1 MYICPEMGPV
11 HLKAAK
17 VYKKRTVAILLCASA
32 LLSGACN
39 MLKQVPEDAALL
51 NKVTVRT
58 EGGSAVSQE
67 ELKEYLKQKPN
78 KRILGFRFHLW
89 LFNKADPSVNNRWN
103 EWLRNNGEAPVLWD
117 AAMTERSS
125 EQMRLFLEQKGY
137 YHATVTD
144 ETVRRRRPKVDLT
157 YHVDLSWPHTVREIR
172 YDIEDAD
179 VRTLVEAGSARSLL
193 RPGMRFDSD
202 VLKQE
207 RERIKNYLMNRGYF
221 GFSEYAITYEAD
233 TVTYPREVNLTL
245 RIRNTPVTDAAGNTV
260 TPPFP
265 TYVVRNV
272 NVHAELDYDN
282 MVSGNGRRPAADTI
296 RQDGITFMM
305 HPGFPVRPATL
316 ARSIF
321 VPADS
326 VYRLIEADRTYRH
339 LMNLQTFKLVNV
351 QFSPV
356 EGAQPD
362 ANGRQP
368 LDMEINLLPFKMQH
382 YGIEVEG
389 TNSGGNIGG
398 AVNLVYQHK
407 SLFHHAEVFDMKL
420 ISMLEAVH
428 QEGTDFKY
436 TSEYGL
442 EAGIS
447 IPKLLLPFF
456 KTERFVNQYSP
467 RTTISAQFN
476 YQLRPDYER
485 TIVNL
490 NMAYKWSPS
499 RFVTHTVRPVD
510 LNFVR
515 LPFLSERFQQQ
526 INGTYLENSYLNHMV
541 LSMGYTYQWT
551 SQRPNQTDQI
561 HFSSFRANAESAG
574 LLAQNL
580 SRALR
585 SDAEEPYKIFGN
597 EFSQFFKTDF
607 DFRYYRRVGMNGRVV
622 WRLAAAVGIPY
633 GNSKSIPFERKY
645 YAGGANS
652 IRGWK
657 VRTLGPGSYRDTTA
671 VLYPNSTGDIKL
683 ETNLEYRFKLVWI
696 LEGALFCDVG
706 NVWDWH
712 KDEMR
717 PGADFEFNRFTEELA
732 MSAGFGI
739 RLDANFFIFR
749 TDMGFQL
756 HDPAAEDPWH
766 PLRHWHG
773 MHDATICI
781 GIGYPF

>member
-1 MYICPEMGPV
+1 M
-11 HLKAAK
+11 
-17 VYKKRTVAILLCASA
+17 LLCALV

-39 MLKQVPEDAALL
+39 MLKQVPEDAVLL
-51 NKVTVRT
+51 NKVTVRPT
-58 EGGSAVSQE
+58 DGEAVSQDE
-67 ELKEYLKQKPN
+67 VRAYLRQKPN

-89 LFNKADPSVNNRWN
+89 LFNKADQSASNRWN

-117 AAMTERSS
+117 AVLTEHSR
-125 EQMRLFLEQKGY
+125 EQMMLFLEQKGY
-137 YHATVTD
+137 YHATVTS
-144 ETVRRRRPKVDLT
+144 EVTRHRRPKVDLT
-157 YHVDLSWPHTVREIR
+157 YRVDPSWPHTVREIR
-172 YDIEDAD
+172 YDIEDDA
-179 VRTLVEAGSARSLL
+179 VRELVEAGAPRSLL
-193 RPGMRFDSD
+193 HPGMRFDAD

-221 GFSEYAITYEAD
+221 GFSEYAVTYEAD
-233 TVTYPREVNLTL
+233 TVTHPREVCLTL
-245 RIRNTPVTDAAGNTV
+245 KIRNTPVTDAAGNSH

-265 TYVVRNV
+265 TYVVRHV

-282 MVSGNGRRPAADTI
+282 LVGGTGRRPVSDTI
-296 RQDGITFMM
+296 RQGSTTFLM
-305 HPGFPVRPATL
+305 HPGFPVKPATL
-316 ARSIF
+316 SRNIF

-326 VYRLIEADRTYRH
+326 VYRLVEADRTYRH

-351 QFSPV
+351 QFTPV
-356 EGAQPD
+356 TPVSTNPA
-362 ANGRQP
+362 GRRQ
-368 LDMEINLLPFKMQH
+368 LDMEVNLLPFKMQH

-389 TNSGGNIGG
+389 TNTGGNIGG

-456 KTERFVNQYSP
+456 STERFVSQYSP
-467 RTTISAQFN
+467 HTTISAQFN

-490 NMAYKWSPS
+490 NMAYRWNSHRQVS
-499 RFVTHTVRPVD
+499 HTVRAID

-515 LPFLSERFQQQ
+515 LPFQSERFQRQ
-526 INGTYLENSYLNHMV
+526 IAGTYLENSYRNHMV
-541 LSMGYTYQWT
+541 LSGGYTYQWT
-551 SQRPNQTDQI
+551 NQRSTQADQLQ
-561 HFSSFRANAESAG
+561 FASFRASAESAG
-574 LLAQNL
+574 LLAQRFSKL
-580 SRALR
+580 LR
-585 SDAEEPYKIFGN
+585 PDADEPYTLFGN
-597 EFSQFFKTDF
+597 EFSQFFKADF
-607 DFRYYRRVGMNGRVV
+607 DYRFYRRTGQNGRLV
-622 WRLAAAVGIPY
+622 WRLAMAMGVPY

-657 VRTLGPGSYRDTTA
+657 VRTLGPGSFRDTTA

-712 KDEMR
+712 EDELR
-717 PGADFEFNRFTEELA
+717 PGADFEFNRFTRELA
-732 MSAGFGI
+732 MSAGLGI
-739 RLDANFFIFR
+739 RLDATFFIFR
-749 TDMGFQL
+749 TDLGFQL
-756 HDPAAEDPWH
+756 HDPAADDPWH
-766 PLRHWHG
+766 PLRNWHG
-773 MHDATICI
+773 MRDATLCI